1 MVRPGLTDMNLVEF
15 KYHPFM
21 IRLNICNGSFTVLS
35 PKIRVLKQTKDIYAE
50 IFNVITNKNEAK
62 AMTV

>member
-1 MVRPGLTDMNLVEF
+1 MVGPGLTGTNLVEF

-35 PKIRVLKQTKDIYAE
+35 PKIRVLK
-50 IFNVITNKNEAK
+50 
-62 AMTV
+62 